1 MQTRSD
7 VRLALVVASM
17 LPLSGCSWIFM
28 TKAPDPVVAPNYPV
42 DCTSSNAAPILD
54 TICSAYFVANGI
66 YLLAVPDC
74 SHASLGESCVDSG
87 AKYAGAALSAGLAV
101 LCGISAGTGYPAS
114 TRCQQVKDL
123 NALCITGDMAACQS
137 LRPGWIPPARAPAP
151 GAAPVPGI
159 QPAPPQA
166 PPAAPPASPPP
177 AKPGA
182 AGPSIDP
189 AVYQAAVA
197 AAAR

>member
-1 MQTRSD
+1 MRS
-7 VRLALVVASM
+7 RSNRHLALLVALS
-17 LPLSGCSWIFM
+17 LPLGGCSWIFM

-66 YLLAVPDC
+66 YLLAIPDC
-74 SHASLGESCVDSG
+74 ASAGFGQSCAESG
-87 AKYAGAALSAGLAV
+87 AKYAGAALSAGFAA
-101 LCGISAGTGYPAS
+101 LCGFSAGAGYPAA

-123 NALCITGDMAACQS
+123 NALCITGDMGACQK
-137 LRPGWIPPARAPAP
+137 LRPGWAPPAGIPGAPAP
-151 GAAPVPGI
+151 PAMP
-159 QPAPPQA
+159 PAPPPGA
-166 PPAAPPASPPP
+166 PPP

-182 AGPSIDP
+182 GAPPIDP
-189 AVYQAAVA
+189 AVYRAAVA